1 VLLTKKDNVPTKY
14 QGLGW
19 LKHSASSIL
28 EFFLPR
34 LCLFCG
40 TAVGEEAKVAVCPE
54 CEGQIERVA
63 SPICT
68 CCGAVFF
75 SRDGADRVCSDC
87 QSDPPP
93 FGRARAA
100 AIYDGPAAQAIKRFK
115 FTRQMAYLPVMQH
128 WLRHHLCL
136 ELVADADLIVP
147 VPLYPKRL
155 KQRGFN
161 QALLLAR
168 AFPEL
173 PLGLEAV
180 VRVRHT
186 VPQVE
191 LKPKERRDN
200 VKGAFAVPDLAL
212 VKDRNILLLDDVYTT
227 GATVREC
234 AKVLLKA
241 GARQVDV
248 LTVARVKHD

>member
-1 VLLTKKDNVPTKY
+1 MILAEASP
-14 QGLGW
+14 LGW
-19 LKHSASSIL
+19 LKHSAISIL

-40 TAVGEEAKVAVCPE
+40 TAVGEEAEIAVCLE
-54 CEGQIERVA
+54 CEAQIEWVE
-63 SPICT
+63 SPLCT
-68 CCGAVFF
+68 CCGAVFA
-75 SRDGADRVCSDC
+75 SRDGADRVCGDC
-87 QSDPPP
+87 TVDPPP
-93 FGRARAA
+93 FSRARAA

-128 WLRHHLCL
+128 WLQRHICL

-147 VPLYPKRL
+147 VPLHPKRL

-161 QALLLAR
+161 QALFLAR
-168 AFPEL
+168 AFPQV
-173 PLGLEAV
+173 PLAREALA
-180 VRVRHT
+180 RVRHT

-200 VKGAFAVPDLAL
+200 VKGAFAVPDPAL
-212 VKDRNILLLDDVYTT
+212 VKGRNILLLDDVYTT

-234 AKVLLKA
+234 AKVLRRA
-241 GARQVDV
+241 GVRQVEV